1 LPTIANK
8 TVNWI
13 FPVQLPIAK
22 RGKKN
27 ELRIA
32 KQNVNLRGHELRISE
47 GEEVCGVCVVE
58 WIKSVFIIAL
68 IKNLPSL
75 LYHISLSLLLNT
87 NKNGRA
93 KWPRRKS
100 RKPQQIE

>member
-1 LPTIANK
+1 LDFSSTAADCEKGQEKRIANRK
-8 TVNWI
+8 TKCE
-13 FPVQLPIAK
+13 FA
-22 RGKKN
+22 RA
-27 ELRIA
+27 RIA
-32 KQNVNLRGHELRISE
+32 NFRRGRGLW
-47 GEEVCGVCVVE
+47 GVCVVE

-68 IKNLPSL
+68 IKSQPSL